1 LGESGSFVG
10 TLQEASDFMIR
21 VFFRRVLD
29 AYRTE
34 YAYSIEI
41 TPSASKQ
48 PVFPDRFIRAEQKHT
63 NYLYYSAKK

>member
-1 LGESGSFVG
+1 
-10 TLQEASDFMIR
+10 MIR

-48 PVFPDRFIRAEQKHT
+48 SAFPGRFIRAEQKHT
-63 NYLYYSAKK
+63 LRFIIVQTKITAFFLAKMGEKAVF